1 MKIQKETMKKHNF
14 LKLLDYVKIIN
25 NLNIISIKS
34 EVNINLKYVELN
46 DKSIKFNNCAV

>member
-25 NLNIISIKS
+25 NLNISIKS
-34 EVNINLKYVELN
+34 EVNIN
-46 DKSIKFNNCAV
+46 